1 MRKPRNIGSAINLVN
16 DSRGMDLSFSAR
28 EVEII
33 LTWKAKPF
41 WPDEDRVL
49 MKLRRIAGGEPL
61 VLGRMQLQILYG
73 WAEEQLGGH
82 YGGGKVVNP
91 EELAILQK
99 LEAALER

>member
-1 MRKPRNIGSAINLVN
+1 
-16 DSRGMDLSFSAR
+16 MDISLSAR

-33 LTWKAKPF
+33 LTWKHKPF

-49 MKLRRIAGGEPL
+49 TKLRKATDGGESL
-61 VLGRMQLQILYG
+61 DLSRMQLQILYG

-82 YGGGKVVNP
+82 YGGGKVANP
-91 EELAILQK
+91 EELAILRK